1 MKVKKKQ
8 PWLFTKITL
17 FMAVFITIICVVVI
31 GIVYFWSYYYFGHIF
46 EDKVIDQFTEERN
59 LDIGLDNEWI
69 LGVTAHHID
78 VVQAIHGTAT
88 AEHIYEEALNQVDR
102 VKAYREKVDDKYILY
117 MIEMDIKNGEK
128 IYKYSIIKD
137 IYKEVFPE
145 ITLFIALSS
154 IFIFIVSIKMT
165 RMITRKVYENID
177 KLRTYADEIAYYN
190 LDAKMNVDSND
201 QAIVDLS
208 KSFIHMKDRLKE
220 KDDVQQSMLQYI
232 SHELK
237 TPIMIISSYT
247 TSAKDNIF
255 PKGDMNTTLDTILV
269 QTKRIHNKVEEL
281 LLIAKT
287 NVEDQHFTAQLID
300 INQLL
305 LNVIRNIS
313 YLNSSKKIT
322 INIPDDLLIIAYK
335 DELQILFENL
345 INNQIRYSDEVIA
358 LRAYVKNNT
367 VCFLFYND
375 GEMMDFS
382 KKDSLFE
389 PFSKGLAGGH
399 GLGLSICKKIIDI
412 HKGEILLLPVKK
424 GTLFKIT
431 LNLNVL
437 DIKTE

>member
-1 MKVKKKQ
+1 MTIKQKQ

-17 FMAVFITIICVVVI
+17 FMAIFITIICIVVI

-78 VVQAIHGTAT
+78 VVEAIHGSAT
-88 AEHIYEEALNQVDR
+88 ADHIYEEAQKQIDK
-102 VKAYREKVDDKYILY
+102 VKAYREKVDGKYIIY

-154 IFIFIVSIKMT
+154 IFIFFVSIKMI
-165 RMITRKVYENID
+165 RIITRKVYENID
-177 KLRTYADEIAYYN
+177 KLKVYANEIAYYN
-190 LDAKMNVDSND
+190 LDAKMNVDSDD
-201 QAIVDLS
+201 QAIMDLS
-208 KSFIHMKDRLKE
+208 KSFIYMKDRLKE

-247 TSAKDNIF
+247 TSAKDGIF
-255 PKGDMNTTLDTILV
+255 PKGDMSATLDTILA
-269 QTKRIHNKVEEL
+269 QTKRIQNKVEEL
-281 LLIAKT
+281 LLIAKI
-287 NVEDQHFTAQLID
+287 NVEDQHFTAQA
-300 INQLL
+300 INISNLA
-305 LNVIRNIS
+305 LNVIRNIN
-313 YLNSSKKIT
+313 YLNSSKRMIL
-322 INIPDDLLIIAYK
+322 NIPEDLLVVGYK

-345 INNQIRYSDEVIA
+345 INNQIRYSDKVIA
-358 LRAYVKNNT
+358 LRAYAKDHS

-375 GEMMDFS
+375 GEMMDVE
-382 KKDSLFE
+382 KTESLFK
-389 PFSKGLAGGH
+389 PFSKGFTGEH
-399 GLGLSICKKIIDI
+399 GLGLSISKKIVDN
-412 HKGEILLLPVKK
+412 HKGEIILLPVKK
-424 GTLFKIT
+424 GTLFKVT
-431 LNLNVL
+431 LNLNAPYS
-437 DIKTE
+437 DN